1 MNKTELINEVAK
13 KAGLT
18 QVQAG
23 AAMNAF
29 IDIVGDKLQEG
40 EKVSITGFGNF
51 EPRQAAERQGKNPRN
66 PEEAIIIPAHVK
78 VAFKASKKLKEK
90 VNE

>member
-18 QVQAG
+18 QAQAG
-23 AAMNAF
+23 AAVNAF
-29 IDIVGDKLQEG
+29 VDVVGNKLQEG

-51 EPRQAAERQGKNPRN
+51 EPKQA
-66 PEEAIIIPAHVK
+66 ILIPAHVK

>member
-1 MNKTELINEVAK
+1 MNKTELIKKVAESSGATQEVTGKVVNAM
-13 KAGLT
+13 LEEI
-18 QVQAG
+18 AG
-23 AAMNAF
+23 ALNQ
-29 IDIVGDKLQEG
+29 GDKVTL
-40 EKVSITGFGNF
+40 TGFGNF

-66 PEEAIIIPAHVK
+66 PEEAITIPAHVK

>member
-13 KAGLT
+13 RSGLT
-18 QVQAG
+18 QAQAG
-23 AAMNAF
+23 AAVNAF
-29 IDIVGDKLQEG
+29 VDVVGDKLQEG

-51 EPRQAAERQGKNPRN
+51 EPRQAAERVGKNPRD
-66 PEEAIIIPAHVK
+66 PEQEILIPAHVK

>member
-66 PEEAIIIPAHVK
+66 PEEAIIIPAHV
-78 VAFKASKKLKEK
+78 
-90 VNE
+90 

>member
-18 QVQAG
+18 QAQAG
-23 AAMNAF
+23 AAVNAF
-29 IDIVGDKLQEG
+29 VDVVGNKLQEG

-51 EPRQAAERQGKNPRN
+51 EPKQAAERVGKNPRD
-66 PEEAIIIPAHVK
+66 PEQEILIPAHVK